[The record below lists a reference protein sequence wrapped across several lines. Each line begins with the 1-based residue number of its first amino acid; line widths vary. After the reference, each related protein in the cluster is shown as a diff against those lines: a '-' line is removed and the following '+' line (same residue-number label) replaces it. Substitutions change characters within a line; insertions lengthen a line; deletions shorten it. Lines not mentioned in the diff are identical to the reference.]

1 MGSLPWPDFRISG
14 ASPACPSIQ
23 ERRSFER
30 AEPDS
35 GIPISVPK
43 LVTAAL
49 IVPHLFFMTAC
60 EYFTA

>member
-1 MGSLPWPDFRISG
+1 LPWPESRIAR
-14 ASPACPSIQ
+14 ASPDCPSIQ
-23 ERRSFER
+23 ERLSFER

-49 IVPHLFFMTAC
+49 IVPHLFFMMAC
-60 EYFTA
+60 EYFIA